1 MRSEPPRGEATRQRA
16 EERFRTTKKVNSETE
31 ASALARR
38 AEAEKTARLRA
49 LRLLKEA
56 AEKDAAER
64 EAAAAKASKSAPHR
78 RTPRAPASSPSGPK

>member
-1 MRSEPPRGEATRQRA
+1 MRFEPLPGEASRQRV
-16 EERFRTTKKVNSETE
+16 EEQFRTTKKVNFEMK
-31 ASALARR
+31 ASAPARQ

-64 EAAAAKASKSAPHR
+64 DAAAAKASKSARRR
-78 RTPRAPASSPSGPK
+78 RTPRAPASSPSGPR

>member
-1 MRSEPPRGEATRQRA
+1 MRFEPVPGEASRQRA
-16 EERFRTTKKVNSETE
+16 EEQFRTTKKVNSETE
-31 ASALARR
+31 ASAPALQ

-64 EAAAAKASKSAPHR
+64 HAAAAKASKSARRR
-78 RTPRAPASSPSGPK
+78 RTRRAPASSPSGPK